1 MSQWTINF
9 LNGREPLVIEGKYFA
24 EAVEAYL
31 QKNND
36 LSNANLSHADLNN
49 AFLINANLSHAD
61 LRCAYLNH
69 TVLSNADLRY
79 ADLNNAFLN
88 SADLSNA
95 NLSYANLSHAK
106 LNSTI
111 LSNADLVY
119 AKLRYADLNNV
130 FLNSADLSN
139 ADLSYADLS
148 YADVRNAKLSTA
160 ELRYADLRNA
170 QLNNAILRNAILRN
184 ANLDY
189 SCFSLFC
196 GSLDIKIDKRI
207 ACQLLYHTL
216 RAMQSV
222 DDEEVRA
229 VLNDDKVLA
238 LANQFHRVEECGK
251 IEKDIPQNNQ
261 SDPFGVENIEDVCTK
276 RVEAWLNAPAES
288 EGEDE

>member
-36 LSNANLSHADLNN
+36 LSYANLSHADLNN

-95 NLSYANLSHAK
+95 NLSNADLSHAK

-111 LSNADLVY
+111 LSDADWQEVKEEEKELKEEIKVIVTDIPKRIIDDIFY
-119 AKLRYADLNNV
+119 EYLRAKVKHPEFPTDPFQAMCIIQEELGEAIQALNN
-130 FLNSADLSN
+130 FKHHQQGCID
-139 ADLSYADLS
+139 
-148 YADVRNAKLSTA
+148 DVQI
-160 ELRYADLRNA
+160 ELLHTIVTCIRTL
-170 QLNNAILRNAILRN
+170 
-184 ANLDY
+184 
-189 SCFSLFC
+189 
-196 GSLDIKIDKRI
+196 KEMDK
-207 ACQLLYHTL
+207 
-216 RAMQSV
+216 
-222 DDEEVRA
+222 
-229 VLNDDKVLA
+229 
-238 LANQFHRVEECGK
+238 
-251 IEKDIPQNNQ
+251 
-261 SDPFGVENIEDVCTK
+261 
-276 RVEAWLNAPAES
+276 
-288 EGEDE
+288 